1 MTLPKLLEIY
11 REFNC
16 EDEFR
21 RMVVADCITLNSDRH
36 FGNFGFLV
44 NNESFECIAL
54 EKNYSIPPAD
64 VMAVAVVLK
73 LLNLG
78 VNAPL
83 QFATSSDDAQ

>member
-1 MTLPKLLEIY
+1 MGIV
-11 REFNC
+11 N
-16 EDEFR
+16 FR
-21 RMVVADCITLNSDRH
+21 LM
-36 FGNFGFLV
+36 
-44 NNESFECIAL
+44 L

-83 QFATSSDDAQ
+83 QFVTSSDDAQ